1 MRVKGH
7 ENARLPVPLG
17 LVIFPGVQT
26 KPASAVVTIPPSRP
40 GASSAGHADPA
51 ALEARLDEF
60 PLDVLLGLVAGSRRS
75 GVLEIDGPR
84 PVLLYFAD
92 GDLCGGESLDDP
104 TLRAAVAGVSPGGR
118 RDAARIVVEDHLV
131 TALAATLIPSAA
143 QARFRPGPADPELS
157 RYRFRIDTMIAAAHD
172 RVEAWRVIADVIP
185 STETVLSLAPDL
197 PDTLD
202 QVLIE
207 RADWQVLSCVDGT
220 RTVADVVTRS
230 GRSAFDVCSALYRMI
245 VLGVIALPR

>member
-1 MRVKGH
+1 MQVKGH
-7 ENARLPVPLG
+7 ENARLPVPLC

-26 KPASAVVTIPPSRP
+26 NPASSVVAVPSP
-40 GASSAGHADPA
+40 LSAASDDGVSPA

-60 PLDVLLGLVAGSRRS
+60 PLDVLLGLVASSHRS

-84 PVLLYFAD
+84 PVMLYFAD
-92 GDLCGGESLDDP
+92 GDLCGGESLEDT
-104 TLRAAVAGVSPGGR
+104 TLRAAVGAASPAVR
-118 RDAARIVVEDHLV
+118 RDRARAVVEDHLV
-131 TALAATLIPSAA
+131 TALAATLIPSPEAN
-143 QARFRPGPADPELS
+143 ARFRPGPADPELS
-157 RYRFRIDTMIAAAHD
+157 RYRFRIPAMLVAAHE

-185 STETVLSLAPDL
+185 STETVLQLASDL

-207 RADWQVLSCVDGT
+207 RADWQILSCVNGARD
-220 RTVADVVTRS
+220 VADIVGRS

-245 VLGVIALPR
+245 VLGVIAIP